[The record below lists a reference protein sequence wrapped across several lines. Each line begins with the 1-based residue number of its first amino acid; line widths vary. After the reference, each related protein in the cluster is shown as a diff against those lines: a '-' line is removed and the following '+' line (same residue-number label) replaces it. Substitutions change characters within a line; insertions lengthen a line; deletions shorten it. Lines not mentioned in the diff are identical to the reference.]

1 MIIFFVVGI
10 IWCVL
15 DRWGV
20 VVVWIELGVSMEI
33 GRDRVEFVMFSVS
46 LGVIDVSL
54 FIVVEG
60 KCVFLSILL
69 IV

>member
-1 MIIFFVVGI
+1 MVG
-10 IWCVL
+10 
-15 DRWGV
+15 
-20 VVVWIELGVSMEI
+20 IELGVSMEI
-33 GRDRVEFVMFSVS
+33 GRDRVEFVVFSVS

-60 KCVFLSILL
+60 KCVFVSILL